1 MGMSHCAPHEENLAL
16 LAGGD
21 LASGE
26 EEQVLRGHLSGCEA
40 CRELFRDLQG
50 DQALYSE
57 LSSVDETETESL
69 AADLLKR
76 LAATEP
82 SIRREKGQE
91 ARKTTLT
98 HQLQAA
104 ATLLVVATAVAS
116 ALWLQDSPSAADV
129 GFEVPPLVAEGAV
142 EAKSLED
149 GLPIRV
155 YRAGDSMELE
165 WAGDG
170 REALTATPAMT
181 YRVVAS
187 ALPNDFEGGQ
197 AVEVAG
203 QKLSTSGMPFPA
215 RKLGDRD
222 LTFFRVE

>member
-1 MGMSHCAPHEENLAL
+1 MRHCAPHEDNLAL

-21 LASGE
+21 LASAA
-26 EEQVLRGHLSGCEA
+26 EEQVLREHLSACEGCQ
-40 CRELFRDLQG
+40 ELLEDLRGDLQVLASLPSAAVEEG
-50 DQALYSE
+50 D
-57 LSSVDETETESL
+57 SL
-69 AADLLKR
+69 AADVLKR
-76 LAATEP
+76 LAATEAP
-82 SIRREKGQE
+82 A
-91 ARKTTLT
+91 ARKSAPV

-104 ATLLVVATAVAS
+104 ATVLVVATAFLG
-116 ALWLQDSPSAADV
+116 ALWLQDSPVPADGGV
-129 GFEVPPLVAEGAV
+129 EVPSLVEGSS

-155 YRAGDSMELE
+155 YRAGDSLELE

-170 REALTATPAMT
+170 REALTAAPATT

-187 ALPNDFEGGQ
+187 ALPNDFEGGR

-203 QKLSTSGMPFPA
+203 QRLVTSDMPFPK